1 MSVSDTHGG
10 MDRPDMVIHLPGKKI
25 IPVDAKAPFTAYE
38 NAQSVPLTGDDHD
51 TQYNRFLAEH
61 ARNLKSHIDELAK
74 RAYWEDFDISTDFV
88 IAFIPNE
95 AWLSAALEYD
105 SSLLDYAFSKRV
117 ALCSPVSLWA
127 VLKSVSFS
135 WQQQTLTEDAKQ
147 LFDICNRIYK
157 GFGTFG
163 KYMSTLGLQ
172 ITKTVQAY
180 DKVVGNVQGTILPQ
194 ARKLKRLN
202 PDDIAPVDFIDSD
215 KGNIKEI
222 SAPELLSDAD
232 NSVIE

>member
-1 MSVSDTHGG
+1 
-10 MDRPDMVIHLPGKKI
+10 
-25 IPVDAKAPFTAYE
+25 
-38 NAQSVPLTGDDHD
+38 
-51 TQYNRFLAEH
+51 
-61 ARNLKSHIDELAK
+61 
-74 RAYWEDFDISTDFV
+74 
-88 IAFIPNE
+88 
-95 AWLSAALEYD
+95 
-105 SSLLDYAFSKRV
+105 
-117 ALCSPVSLWA
+117 
-127 VLKSVSFS
+127 
-135 WQQQTLTEDAKQ
+135 
-147 LFDICNRIYK
+147 
-157 GFGTFG
+157 
-163 KYMSTLGLQ
+163 MSTLGSQ